1 MDKQDKFLEKV
12 SLKTNISKE
21 DILSLAQLLQTKD
34 LQNEQDI
41 RDFILQ
47 ISKMTGKPVN
57 DKKIEKII
65 QIVKTNQVPQSFDKM
80 I

>member
-12 SLKTNISKE
+12 SLRTNISKE

-41 RDFILQ
+41 RDFVLQ
-47 ISKMTGKPVN
+47 ISKMTGKSV
-57 DKKIEKII
+57 DEKKIEKII

>member
-41 RDFILQ
+41 RDFVLQ

-57 DKKIEKII
+57 EKKIEKII